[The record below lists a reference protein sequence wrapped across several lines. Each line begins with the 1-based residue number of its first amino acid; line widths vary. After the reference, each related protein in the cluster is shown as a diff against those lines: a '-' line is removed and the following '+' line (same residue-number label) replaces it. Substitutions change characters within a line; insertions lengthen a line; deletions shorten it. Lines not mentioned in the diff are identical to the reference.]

1 MTVTGSQ
8 TWPCFVLMLVA
19 AACSDVNSPNAPSRR
34 PAPVPTTSSLSGQVV
49 DSTTG
54 RGIPGAT
61 VSIAV
66 GRNAGRS
73 TTTDAAGSYSLTGL
87 QPPPDGLGE
96 ITNVNAFA
104 AGYAAQTKEVAFTST
119 PSDETL
125 FFKLVR
131 ANAAISFSGLAVN
144 VGSPFTT
151 YTESGFTVSTTA
163 GGWTASGYGNPGP
176 SVIFSAAA
184 GATVTGRM
192 QVTAGGATFSFTSI
206 DLYSSTTPIPYMI
219 TGLRN
224 AAPMFTMTATLP
236 NTFGNFVTVVNP
248 QAAAVID
255 TLVVNLT
262 DTAAA
267 CCSNPMGVDNIAV
280 SK

>member
-1 MTVTGSQ
+1 
-8 TWPCFVLMLVA
+8 MLVA

-34 PAPVPTTSSLSGQVV
+34 PAPLPTTSSLIGQVV
-49 DSTTG
+49 DSMTG

-73 TTTDAAGSYSLTGL
+73 TTTDAAGNYSLAGL
-87 QPPPDGLGE
+87 QPPPDGFGE

-104 AGYAAQTKEVAFTST
+104 AGYAPQTKEVAFTST
-119 PSDETL
+119 PSDATL

-131 ANAAISFSGLAVN
+131 ANAAIAFSGLAGN
-144 VGSPFTT
+144 AGSAFTT
-151 YTESGFTVSTTA
+151 YTEAGFTVAATA
-163 GGWTASGYGNPGP
+163 GGWTVSGYGNPGP

-184 GATVTGRM
+184 GTTVTGGM

-219 TGLRN
+219 MGLRN

-262 DTAAA
+262 NTSAA